1 MAEASTVV
9 GEDRRQVRVALPG
22 LGPGGSATDD
32 GAGRIQRELARD
44 VERVA
49 RARDVRVVGLRCVD
63 ARRVRELTLHR
74 VCSITRRTRLMRS
87 QGARGGR
94 RCRPCRKF
102 VELHGGRIWV
112 KSELGAGSTF
122 TFAIP
127 VRRGE

>member
-74 VCSITRRTRLMRS
+74 VCSITA
-87 QGARGGR
+87 QDAVDAEPGVPEGG
-94 RCRPCRKF
+94 
-102 VELHGGRIWV
+102 V
-112 KSELGAGSTF
+112 
-122 TFAIP
+122 
-127 VRRGE
+127 

>member
-1 MAEASTVV
+1 VVVVFIRWRRLPPLV

-22 LGPGGSATDD
+22 LGPGVSETDD

-74 VCSITRRTRLMRS
+74 VMLHTRWS
-87 QGARGGR
+87 A
-94 RCRPCRKF
+94 
-102 VELHGGRIWV
+102 EAW
-112 KSELGAGSTF
+112 A
-122 TFAIP
+122 
-127 VRRGE
+127 